1 MPLKPQRA
9 NNPDGKYTLNVVIP
23 GWLKNQIVDHCKK
36 LGVSLQD
43 WVGARLLLDIR
54 EERGMPAAPE
64 AVKGIPDVIDVVREW
79 ATGERIIQ
87 PCGKTDC
94 QPEWQQLQKMKFCAK
109 CGVRGL

>member
-23 GWLKNQIVDHCKK
+23 GSLKNQIVDHCKK

-64 AVKGIPDVIDVVREW
+64 AVKGIPDVVDVVREW

-87 PCGKTDC
+87 P
-94 QPEWQQLQKMKFCAK
+94 P
-109 CGVRGL
+109 VS